1 VGVRI
6 AEYNEITPAELNMYI
21 DAYNKQMQRDSE
33 QQLTSAYMAAYWQ
46 RVKRMPSLKD
56 VLKKGNQRTAQSPE
70 QMLAEV
76 QKLNAALGGGT
87 SG

>member
-1 VGVRI
+1 
-6 AEYNEITPAELNMYI
+6 MYI
-21 DAYNKQMQRDSE
+21 EAYNKQMQRDSE
-33 QQLTSAYMAAYWQ
+33 QELTTAYMAAYWQ
-46 RVKRMPSLKD
+46 RVKKMPSLKD
-56 VLKKGNQRTAQSPE
+56 VLKKGNQRPAQSPE